1 MSFSSRNYFVLGE
14 ISNNILSH
22 DQQGP
27 PTILPDDETIN
38 NNVDTYRV
46 PMRIIHTT
54 AIVPAQPIVNEVDDD
69 EENYSEFS
77 DDDDNDEDDEEDVDV
92 DVSEYSKTRTYHVPT
107 MDISGDEDVIVEE
120 QEACAICLIEY
131 NDEDTVGTLQC
142 PDLEILPFFLE
153 IRQQLADSLKQIK
166 GSRGWRWTLKR
177 KHPTAMSLLAPLL
190 RPEREYSSAA
200 VC

>member
-1 MSFSSRNYFVLGE
+1 M
-14 ISNNILSH
+14 SH

-38 NNVDTYRV
+38 NNVDTNRV

-77 DDDDNDEDDEEDVDV
+77 DNDDDDDEDDEEDVDV

-107 MDISGDEDVIVEE
+107 MDISGDDDVIVEE

-131 NDEDTVGTLQC
+131 NDEDTIGTLQC
-142 PDLEILPFFLE
+142 GHEFHVECIKKWLMRKKTCPFCRAQLLPTHE
-153 IRQQLADSLKQIK
+153 K
-166 GSRGWRWTLKR
+166 T
-177 KHPTAMSLLAPLL
+177 
-190 RPEREYSSAA
+190 SSS
-200 VC
+200 

>member
-1 MSFSSRNYFVLGE
+1 MSY
-14 ISNNILSH
+14 

-77 DDDDNDEDDEEDVDV
+77 DNDDDDEDDEEDVDV

-107 MDISGDEDVIVEE
+107 MDISGDDDVIVEE

-131 NDEDTVGTLQC
+131 NDEDTIGTLQC
-142 PDLEILPFFLE
+142 GHEFHVECIKKWLMRKKTCPYCRAQLLPTHE
-153 IRQQLADSLKQIK
+153 K
-166 GSRGWRWTLKR
+166 T
-177 KHPTAMSLLAPLL
+177 
-190 RPEREYSSAA
+190 SSP
-200 VC
+200 